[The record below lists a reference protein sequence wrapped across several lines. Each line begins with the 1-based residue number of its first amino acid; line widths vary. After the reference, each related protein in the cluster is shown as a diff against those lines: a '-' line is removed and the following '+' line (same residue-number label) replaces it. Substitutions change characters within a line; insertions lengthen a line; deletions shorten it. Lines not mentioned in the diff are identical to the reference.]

1 MRKCEI
7 TVLRHSKNSGPQIQ
21 DQSWSLHFVNGSV
34 ATLKKP
40 DPLRYLVLCNSLS
53 FGNTSCRNYNHL
65 KSLGVLPPNINVVI
79 AWTLTT
85 MSKERPAVSI
95 NDLSGCISEPPSR
108 TALGRKTKKKSV
120 FCAGVSRLWLRVFQ
134 SCSWG
139 SPAAHVRDVAL
150 PQHTWFK
157 LMARYGASAELHDEP
172 IIWIRCV
179 GTGKHLQHAGQET
192 LRNRTAVTWAFGSC
206 KLCKENTQILPQ
218 QIHVIAFLSTNEM
231 QNITKPLYKITRETI
246 KE

>member
-1 MRKCEI
+1 MLWSPEPWPLW
-7 TVLRHSKNSGPQIQ
+7 VKNGQQ
-21 DQSWSLHFVNGSV
+21 FQLMTCQGASV
-34 ATLKKP
+34 SHRAELLWVEKQ
-40 DPLRYLVLCNSLS
+40 
-53 FGNTSCRNYNHL
+53 
-65 KSLGVLPPNINVVI
+65 
-79 AWTLTT
+79 
-85 MSKERPAVSI
+85 
-95 NDLSGCISEPPSR
+95 
-108 TALGRKTKKKSV
+108 KKKV
-120 FCAGVSRLWLRVFQ
+120 FFVQVCHACDSRVFQ

-206 KLCKENTQILPQ
+206 KLCKENTQI
-218 QIHVIAFLSTNEM
+218 QIHVIAFLSTDEM
-231 QNITKPLYKITRETI
+231 QNITKPLNKITRETI